1 MPRMCRSDNEDESVR
16 CVILLHTKGLILDA
30 LCKSERE
37 KSKVTYSFM
46 PGTKY
51 RYSFLSR
58 KLTILTSWLRKN
70 GQFAKKTDLH

>member
-1 MPRMCRSDNEDESVR
+1 MKINQFDG
-16 CVILLHTKGLILDA
+16 VILLHTKGLILDA

-70 GQFAKKTDLH
+70 GQFAKKIDLH